1 MTIKQAIEAQQGEPL
16 EPDNPIQMEST
27 EEQKPKEQKPK
38 FDMIEFL
45 TRETGDGEVS
55 EYLSH
60 PLNFNQSQSIGKV
73 IRGFTGLLGKSLKFA
88 ILDIITGLLQFSK
101 ERKVSAHATN

>member
-1 MTIKQAIEAQQGEPL
+1 MTIKEAIETQQGEPL
-16 EPDNPIQMEST
+16 EENPIQMESL
-27 EEQKPKEQKPK
+27 EEQKPK

-55 EYLSH
+55 EYLNH

-88 ILDIITGLLQFSK
+88 MLDIITGLLQFSK
-101 ERKVSAHATN
+101 ERKVSVHATN